1 MKKVLLLACC
11 ALLAFAAG
19 CGKNGA
25 EGGAKSGLT
34 IAVIPKGTTH
44 EYWKSIKA
52 GAEKAG
58 QDLGVNIIWH
68 GPLKENDR
76 AQQISIVE
84 QFISQGVSGIVLAP
98 LDDVALQRPVQDAKA
113 KKIPVVIIDSALQGT
128 PGKDFVSFCATDNT
142 KGGELGGE
150 YLAKLLNYKGK
161 VVLLRYEVGSASTED
176 RENGFLSVMK
186 KYPGIQI
193 ISDNQYAGATEGEA
207 KNKAMAMIDILKQAD
222 GIFCPNESSTLGML
236 LALKQN
242 NLIGKV
248 KFVGFDASPPL
259 VDAMKAGEINALVAQ
274 DPIKMGYTGV
284 KTLVDYIR
292 GKKVPAT
299 IDTGVK
305 VLDMSNINTPAAQKM
320 IYGNSAM

>member
-1 MKKVLLLACC
+1 
-11 ALLAFAAG
+11 
-19 CGKNGA
+19 
-25 EGGAKSGLT
+25 
-34 IAVIPKGTTH
+34 
-44 EYWKSIKA
+44 
-52 GAEKAG
+52 
-58 QDLGVNIIWH
+58 
-68 GPLKENDR
+68 
-76 AQQISIVE
+76 
-84 QFISQGVSGIVLAP
+84 
-98 LDDVALQRPVQDAKA
+98 
-113 KKIPVVIIDSALQGT
+113 
-128 PGKDFVSFCATDNT
+128 
-142 KGGELGGE
+142 
-150 YLAKLLNYKGK
+150 
-161 VVLLRYEVGSASTED
+161 
-176 RENGFLSVMK
+176 MK